1 MVFLALSSCAIQP
14 SLDEQAISKE
24 DWCYTDRGYQTVGEE
39 EKAEMGIM
47 TVLEYSVRL
56 INNELIYTSE
66 ETSLKEF
73 VVEKGEVEPG

>member
-1 MVFLALSSCAIQP
+1 
-14 SLDEQAISKE
+14 
-24 DWCYTDRGYQTVGEE
+24 
-39 EKAEMGIM
+39 MGIM